1 MIMTERKEKCCTGC
15 KKTLPLTQFYKNKT
29 NEDGKSIYCKACTK
43 LNAKKYY
50 QKKLLKLASKN
61 NGITIKDSIFP
72 SNLVSLGERKTDIAL
87 KVALIQRLMLTVSSE
102 IKELV
107 DYISEDEK
115 MAK

>member
-1 MIMTERKEKCCTGC
+1 MTERKEKCCTGC
-15 KKTLPLTQFYKNKT
+15 KKTLPLPQFYKNKT
-29 NEDGKSIYCKACTK
+29 NEDGKSIYCKSCTK
-43 LNAKKYY
+43 LNARKYY

-72 SNLVSLGERKTDIAL
+72 SNLASLGERKSDIAL
-87 KVALIQRLMLTVSSE
+87 KVALIQRLMLTVTTE

-115 MAK
+115 IFK

>member
-1 MIMTERKEKCCTGC
+1 MAEKKEKCCTGC
-15 KKTLPLTQFYKNKT
+15 KKTLPLSQFYKNKT
-29 NEDGKSIYCKACTK
+29 NDDGKSIYCKQCTK

-72 SNLVSLGERKTDIAL
+72 SNLVSLGEKKTDFAL

-107 DYISEDEK
+107 DYISQEEK
-115 MAK
+115 LS